1 MSAINLKSITGI
13 TSITTPAGVD
23 NQLTLHTNDTTQ
35 RVKVTQSGIEVVGIA
50 TFQDIDVDGHT
61 NLDNVNIAGVTS
73 VASLT
78 SGRVVTVGTGGKL
91 QDSNNLRFIS
101 GTGQLIATSF
111 LGNGASL
118 TYLNASTL
126 ASGTVPI
133 ARLGSSGTKNGSTF
147 LAGDNTFKTI
157 SGVTINNNADNR
169 LITGSGTANTLN
181 GESGLTYDGSSL
193 KVGTAVTITSA
204 GAGFHA
210 GIVTASAFKLLDGS
224 AVGGVTSD
232 AQYNTI
238 GGTNAGDSFS
248 GTSAVQNTLF
258 GYNAGTAITS
268 GDYHTLVGYE
278 AGKSVTTSEQITAI
292 GWKAATNVTTGEMN
306 AAIGSQCLF
315 NVTTG
320 SKNTAVGLSGRGI
333 TTADSNT
340 FVGHLTGDDT
350 TTGGSNTA
358 LGASARCGT
367 TCTYNLSLGAYS
379 GSATCTGSHNI
390 AAGYASGNV
399 MTSAQ
404 GNVFLGYEAGKANTS
419 ADHNI
424 GIGYRA
430 MIAATTGGSNQ
441 CIGEMSLYSLTT
453 GNSNIAM
460 GIYAGGA
467 ITSGTQNVS
476 LGRNAGDI
484 ITTGSNNICLGYQAD
499 ASANNVSNEVTIGN
513 SSITRFRIP
522 GLGLDFNGANFD
534 LGDNKK
540 IRLGTGN
547 DLKLYHN
554 GTDSYIDNGTGN
566 FYIRGVDEKW
576 LYIQA
581 KSGEESIICKDDG
594 AVELYYDNTKKFET
608 TSGGSKVSGDLDVVG
623 HAFPNAN
630 NTYDLGTSGNRWRNL
645 YINDLQLSNEGSTND
660 VDGTWGDWTLQEG
673 EDKIFMINNRTGKK
687 YSLKMEEQ

>member
-1 MSAINLKSITGI
+1 MSAISLKSITGI

-430 MIAATTGGSNQ
+430 MISATTGGSNQ

>member
-133 ARLGSSGTKNGSTF
+133 ARLGSSGTKSGSTF

-157 SGVTINNNADNR
+157 TGTTINNNADNR